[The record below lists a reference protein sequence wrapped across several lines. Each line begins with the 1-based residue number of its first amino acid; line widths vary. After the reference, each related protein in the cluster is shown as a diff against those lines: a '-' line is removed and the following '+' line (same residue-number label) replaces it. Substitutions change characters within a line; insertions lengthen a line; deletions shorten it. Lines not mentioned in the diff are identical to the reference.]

1 MTDRHSPPRVLTRR
15 SALAGAAALAVTGG
29 LVVPGACAGAERPP
43 SGTRPGPTPASTPGA
58 APSAATV
65 DPAGIRE
72 IEQRHDRRVGVFAQ
86 NLQTGRTLAHR
97 AEERFVMCSTF
108 KTFAVGA
115 LLDRRLVTPD
125 PRVLERRVSY
135 PPSLVAGDIWAPATR
150 RWLADDHQP
159 TWREVA
165 EAAVRDSD
173 NGAANLVLQ
182 HIGGPEAVT
191 RLFRDLGDPVSRL
204 DRWEPDLST
213 YQPGQELDTT
223 TPRALGASFAALAL
237 GTQLRRT
244 ERSLL
249 LGWLRGN
256 RTDPPFR
263 SVLPAGWTIADK
275 TGAGGYATRNDVGIA
290 WTPQDVPILVSCLTR
305 AEVPDAERLDAPVAE
320 AFTVAVEAL
329 R

>member
-1 MTDRHSPPRVLTRR
+1 MTDLPSPRVLTRR
-15 SALAGAAALAVTGG
+15 SALAGAAAVAVAGG
-29 LVVPGACAGAERPP
+29 LVTPGACADTDRPAR
-43 SGTRPGPTPASTPGA
+43 GVRPGTAPGSTPST
-58 APSAATV
+58 SAEPGTV
-65 DPAGIRE
+65 DPAGVRA
-72 IEQRHDRRVGVFAQ
+72 IERRHDRRVAVYAQ

-97 AEERFVMCSTF
+97 ADERFVMCSTF
-108 KTFAVGA
+108 KTFAAGA

-125 PRVLERRVSY
+125 PRVLDRRVSF

-150 RWLADDHQP
+150 RWLAEDYQP

-165 EAAVRDSD
+165 EVAVRDSD

-204 DRWEPDLST
+204 DRWEPELST

-223 TPRALGASFAALAL
+223 TPRALGLSFAALVL
-237 GTQLRRT
+237 GSHLRRT
-244 ERSLL
+244 ERALL
-249 LGWLRGN
+249 VGWLRGN

-263 SVLPAGWTIADK
+263 SVLPDGWTIADK

-290 WTPQDVPILVSCLTR
+290 WTPDDVPILVSCLTR
-305 AEVPDAERLDAPVAE
+305 ADLPDAERLDAPLAE